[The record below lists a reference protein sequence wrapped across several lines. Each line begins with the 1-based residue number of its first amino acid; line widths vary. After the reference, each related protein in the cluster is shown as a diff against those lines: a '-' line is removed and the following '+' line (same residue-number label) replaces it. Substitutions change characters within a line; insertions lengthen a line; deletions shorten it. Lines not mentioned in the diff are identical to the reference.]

1 MAESDFR
8 HVILEAVD
16 IEIGVVN
23 PDGVMLYTNAAWQRG
38 FTSGAQAPI
47 ATGDNFLERLTQ
59 RANADATADA
69 IATGVRAV
77 ITGACDQFETEFARA
92 TGEETCWLLL
102 RVTPLHTA
110 APRAVVV
117 TNLDI
122 THIRQVTEGA
132 LSQEYDIVRRKQ
144 QQREV
149 SSLEIMATPPSS
161 AVTAAVYGK
170 LPIRESAIAAF
181 GVLVSRYGQLLERA
195 VEHRIYRDDRQ
206 QNVELQELA
215 QQLRFLNAGPRDV
228 IDVHLTAIKV
238 ALRRSAERPAAA
250 LLEEARPLV
259 LQLMG
264 ELLAIYRLEAVS
276 ARHQS
281 PREAL

>member
-1 MAESDFR
+1 MAESDLR
-8 HVILEAVD
+8 HAILEAVD
-16 IEIGVVN
+16 IEIGVVS
-23 PDGVMLYTNAAWQRG
+23 PDGVMLYANAAWQRG
-38 FTSGAQAPI
+38 FASGAQAPM
-47 ATGDNFLERLTQ
+47 ATGGNFLERLTQ
-59 RANADATADA
+59 SAHTDATADA
-69 IATGVRAV
+69 LVTGVRTV
-77 ITGACDQFETEFARA
+77 ITGACDHFETEFARA
-92 TGEETCWLLL
+92 TEEGTRWLLM
-102 RVTPLHTA
+102 RVTPLHAA

-117 TNLDI
+117 TSLDI
-122 THIRQVTEGA
+122 THIRQVTEGV
-132 LSQEYDIVRRKQ
+132 LSQEYDIVRREQ

-149 SSLEIMATPPSS
+149 SSLEVMATPPSS

-170 LPIRESAIAAF
+170 LPIRESAVAAF

-206 QNVELQELA
+206 QNAELQELA

-228 IDVHLTAIKV
+228 IDVHLTAVKV
-238 ALRRSAERPAAA
+238 ALRRSAERPTAA

-276 ARHQS
+276 TRHQS